1 MFAVTA
7 VFSVVAYLW
16 LLIILVASSRDVVDW
31 WEAVI
36 TLLFFPLLVTIAW
49 VAEKNFF
56 GVPNKTDTS
65 KQIELGSFQ
74 PGESKSFVPFSFVPV
89 LQSTLLV
96 CDDAW
101 CWWWCL
107 HPWE

>member
-16 LLIILVASSRDVVDW
+16 LLIMLVAVSKDEVEV
-31 WEAVI
+31 WEAVV
-36 TLLFFPLLVTIAW
+36 TFLLFPSLVILAW
-49 VAEKNFF
+49 LAEKNFC

-74 PGESKSFVPFSFVPV
+74 PGESK
-89 LQSTLLV
+89 
-96 CDDAW
+96 
-101 CWWWCL
+101 
-107 HPWE
+107 